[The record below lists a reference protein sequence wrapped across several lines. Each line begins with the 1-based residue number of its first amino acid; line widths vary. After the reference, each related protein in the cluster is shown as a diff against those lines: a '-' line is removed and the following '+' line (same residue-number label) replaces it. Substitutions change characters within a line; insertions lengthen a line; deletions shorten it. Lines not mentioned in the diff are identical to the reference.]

1 MEDVAGRPAAAL
13 EAVLAEW
20 WQRTAGREAE
30 VGIIKNGHKSVLAST
45 LLSGAWYWLG
55 KQRGCHPKGTNP
67 RFHLEFEFVWIT
79 PLHGF
84 RCIHKS
90 MFVPAEA
97 ASQAWKG
104 SPNSA
109 SF

>member
-1 MEDVAGRPAAAL
+1 MEDVAGGPAATL

-20 WQRTAGREAE
+20 WQRKAGREAE
-30 VGIIKNGHKSVLAST
+30 VGITKNGHKSALAST
-45 LLSGAWYWLG
+45 LLSGAWCWLG
-55 KQRGCHPKGTNP
+55 KQCGCHPKGTNP
-67 RFHLEFEFVWIT
+67 RFHLEFVWIT

-84 RCIHKS
+84 SCIHKS
-90 MFVPAEA
+90 VFVPAEA

-104 SPNSA
+104 NPNSA